1 LHTDRGERRNTL
13 SNNELKV
20 FGALIMGYAQACLNL
35 NIIAGRKVTDFISNI
50 QPTEWYPLSQWAE
63 LEKIVLQSYRNA
75 DAILERVGMEMMMA
89 WYHYGPG
96 KNIIVKGSDFL
107 YFQTGSEGYVSV
119 VKGPAEMVGSFELT
133 SIDKS
138 GGKAVVTS
146 TTPFNRKM
154 ECGVLI
160 GGMKAPGDI
169 NYIDVTNAG
178 NPDLLEIEF
187 H

>member
-1 LHTDRGERRNTL
+1 MCQ
-13 SNNELKV
+13 SELKV

-50 QPTEWYPLSQWAE
+50 QPIEWYPLSQWAE

-75 DAILERVGMEMMMA
+75 DAILERVGMEMMTA

-96 KNIIVKGSDFL
+96 KSIIVKGIDFL
-107 YFQTGSEGYVSV
+107 YFQTSSEGYASV
-119 VKGPAEMVGSFELT
+119 VKGPAEMVGSFELQ
-133 SIDKS
+133 SIDKDE
-138 GGKAVVTS
+138 GKAIVQS

-169 NYIDVTNAG
+169 NYIDVVN
-178 NPDLLEIEF
+178 NSSRNILEIEF